1 MTPTPTSVPRKH
13 FQEEIRAE
21 EKEHHLNNQYG
32 VFNSNYN
39 HLPELNNSPAPRLLY
54 QEDNYKLKR
63 VSNQP
68 SQKEANIPK
77 AAYNQ
82 RDNNY
87 MNYQELDHNVIVEN
101 DISSNTVP
109 QNRHSPSAQLHTVPS
124 KPAISFIDPPAPLSQ
139 PKPLV
144 LNPQVPGFSPEPLVL
159 NPDLLF
165 ADRLQQK
172 LTFHDDTD
180 ISSLGKR

>member
-1 MTPTPTSVPRKH
+1 MTPTPTLAPRKPKKH

-21 EKEHHLNNQYG
+21 EKEHPLNNQYG

-39 HLPELNNSPAPRLLY
+39 HLPELNNSLGPRLLY

-82 RDNNY
+82 RDSNY
-87 MNYQELDHNVIVEN
+87 VNYQELDHNVIVEN

-109 QNRHSPSAQLHTVPS
+109 QNIHSPQLHTVPS
-124 KPAISFIDPPAPLSQ
+124 KPAISFIDPPAPLLQ
-139 PKPLV
+139 ARPLV

-159 NPDLLF
+159 NPDILF

-172 LTFHDDTD
+172 LTFHVHKAT
-180 ISSLGKR
+180 